1 MVELTAHEANTYR
14 EQKIWASSLIL
25 FCLRMQD
32 LKPVTKDEM
41 YVVRALYK
49 LIATTQKPMI
59 IFFK

>member
-1 MVELTAHEANTYR
+1 
-14 EQKIWASSLIL
+14 
-25 FCLRMQD
+25 MQD